1 MDSSIPQ
8 SILLLSF
15 FALLFF
21 GKKEAAAQTP
31 CTFNVR
37 TETSQLNTIFN
48 TVVPYENSYKTVGI
62 VVSNEF
68 PYSTGSIIYTVD
80 SIGNYLIN
88 KAVYNAEKSLEAW
101 ARESFISN
109 TGQLFFTGY
118 VNGVGRELLL
128 GKYDLNTD
136 SILIQTTP
144 HFSYPSQDFL
154 TGIGIQQINGRFF
167 VYGNYES
174 DDQDFFQDGI
184 VLEVDSTLRLS
195 NPLIIRKST
204 LSQVTVRDLLA
215 RDNGNILIL
224 FSELEAGTQCE
235 PYLKLHIR
243 EYDPTLSLYLREF
256 SFNDTS
262 LISSSNTSLHEAP
275 DGSIYL
281 HAQRLTY
288 LNTNPRCNAANYK
301 DPRIFKFNDTL
312 GLEWERDFTRPDDF
326 EWESR
331 IADIAPT
338 QDGNFVTAYSQAIP
352 ADTPELTFQKVV
364 QLIKFTPD
372 GKLLWR
378 RLYSAFGES
387 DTISVNNK
395 IYDLKPTSDG
405 GFIMVGESQR
415 EITNFETDTTEA
427 FRQRGWVL
435 KVDAEGR
442 LRPSCLDT
450 TSVSVP
456 WNSAEVVGGIAFP
469 NPTNDLLNVQPRGD
483 WGQHLIFSITDQLG
497 RLIRRHRAS
506 IPFTGEV
513 NYSIDVKSLLPGVYH
528 LTVEDGEQRWASIFV
543 KR

>member
-1 MDSSIPQ
+1 MNSSIFPG
-8 SILLLSF
+8 ILLSSLF
-15 FALLFF
+15 VLLFF
-21 GKKEAAAQTP
+21 SGSEAAAQTP

-48 TVVPYENSYKTVGI
+48 AVVPYENSYKTVGI
-62 VVSNEF
+62 VRSNEF
-68 PYSTGSIIYTVD
+68 PHPIGSIIYTAD
-80 SIGNYLIN
+80 YTGNYFVN
-88 KAVYNAEKSLEAW
+88 KTAYNDEKSLESW
-101 ARESFISN
+101 ARESFISKSE
-109 TGQLFFTGY
+109 QLYFTGY
-118 VNGVGRELLL
+118 VNGTGRELLL
-128 GKYDLNTD
+128 GKHDLNSD
-136 SILIQTTP
+136 SLLIRTVP
-144 HFSYPSQDFL
+144 HFSYPDQGFF
-154 TGIGIQQINGRFF
+154 TGIGVKEINEQFF
-167 VYGNYES
+167 VYGNYKSEHP
-174 DDQDFFQDGI
+174 DFFQDAI
-184 VLEVDSTLRLS
+184 VLEVDSMLNLNKS
-195 NPLIIRKST
+195 LIIQVSP
-204 LSQVTVRDLLA
+204 LSQTSVQDLLA
-215 RDNGNILIL
+215 RDNGNILVL
-224 FSELEAGTQCE
+224 FCEIESGTFCE
-235 PYLKLHIR
+235 PYTKLHIR
-243 EYDPTLSLYLREF
+243 EYDPTLSFYLHEF

-288 LNTNPRCNAANYK
+288 LNTNPRCNAAYYE

-338 QDGNFVTAYSQAIP
+338 QDGNFVTVYSQAIP

-427 FRQRGWVL
+427 FRQRGWIL

-469 NPTNDLLNVQPRGD
+469 NPTSDLLNVQPRGD
-483 WGQHLIFSITDQLG
+483 WGQHLVFSITDQLG

-528 LTVEDGEQRWASIFV
+528 LTVEDGEQRWASTFV